1 MPIGP
6 KSRYRFNTIPTQ
18 ISIII
23 FVSGDRLVC
32 KLYKKDKEVRIAETI
47 LKKQT
52 KVGGISLPEL
62 KMYKCGF
69 RNQDGMAWQRRQ
81 YLGQGNR
88 IKNQVTDPRKYTQLS
103 RKDGKAIQWGC

>member
-1 MPIGP
+1 MPIRP
-6 KSRYRFNTIPTQ
+6 KPMYRFNTIPTP

-69 RNQDGMAWQRRQ
+69 RNQDGMAWQR
-81 YLGQGNR
+81 
-88 IKNQVTDPRKYTQLS
+88 
-103 RKDGKAIQWGC
+103 